1 MSNKKH
7 LATRSAITHDN
18 PIVSIIIPVYN
29 RPGFVKQ
36 AIESVLA
43 QTYSRHEIIIVDDGS
58 TDQTATVLTG
68 YGDRIKTIFQPN
80 QGVSAA
86 RNTGIRASTG
96 DLIAFLDADDYWL
109 PEKLAQQVAFFK
121 DHPEALICQTEEI
134 WIRNGRRVNP
144 KTRHKKP
151 TGCIF
156 EPSLSLC
163 LVSPSAVMLRKTLLD
178 EVGLFDESL
187 PACEDYDL
195 WLRIAWKYPVHLIE
209 TPLTVKQGGHRDQ
222 LSRAP
227 ELDKY
232 RIQALVKLLHQGCL
246 SPSQHLAACSML
258 EQKCKIYA
266 GGCRKRGRLA
276 EAEDYQALPGQF
288 K

>member
-1 MSNKKH
+1 MSNKQN
-7 LATRSAITHDN
+7 LATQHEITHNN
-18 PIVSIIIPVYN
+18 PIVSVIIPVYN

-36 AIESVLA
+36 AIDSVLA
-43 QTYSRHEIIIVDDGS
+43 QTYGGHEIIIVDDGS
-58 TDQTATVLTG
+58 TDQTSTVLAG
-68 YGDRIKTIFQPN
+68 YGHRVKTIFQPN

-86 RNTGIRASTG
+86 RNTGIRTSTG

-121 DHPEALICQTEEI
+121 DHPEAWICQTEEI

-144 KTRHKKP
+144 KKRHKKP
-151 TGCIF
+151 SGDIF

-163 LVSPSAVMLRKTLLD
+163 LVSPSAVMLRRPLLR

-209 TPLTVKQGGHRDQ
+209 TPLTVKQGGHGDQ

-232 RIQALVKLLHQGCL
+232 RIQAIVKLLNQGSL
-246 SPSQHLAACSML
+246 SPSQHLAARSML

-266 GGCRKRGRLA
+266 GGCLKRGRLA
-276 EAEDYQALPGQF
+276 EAEHYRALPGRF